1 MSGHTTCSESLSV
14 TMPRGWGPEI
24 KRNSLRLDPRFAL
37 AKARAAACRRA
48 DRLNRQPG
56 HACPAI
62 SSQVD
67 AYASEAL
74 ERRLVRPD
82 KRKDRPGKGKDLQL
96 VLGQFRYA

>member
-62 SSQVD
+62 SSQSVEG
-67 AYASEAL
+67 AGTGEHHSWAMRRPSRGGSPPSYAE
-74 ERRLVRPD
+74 VGD
-82 KRKDRPGKGKDLQL
+82 
-96 VLGQFRYA
+96 

>member
-67 AYASEAL
+67 AYASEAPK
-74 ERRLVRPD
+74 RLTSHV
-82 KRKDRPGKGKDLQL
+82 
-96 VLGQFRYA
+96 GQHATENE

>member
-14 TMPRGWGPEI
+14 TLPRGWGPEI

-62 SSQVD
+62 SSHL
-67 AYASEAL
+67 AL
-74 ERRLVRPD
+74 TLSGSLSDCGRRGVAR
-82 KRKDRPGKGKDLQL
+82 GC
-96 VLGQFRYA
+96 

>member
-67 AYASEAL
+67 AYASEA
-74 ERRLVRPD
+74 P
-82 KRKDRPGKGKDLQL
+82 KR
-96 VLGQFRYA
+96 

>member
-1 MSGHTTCSESLSV
+1 MSGHTTCSERLSV

-62 SSQVD
+62 SSQLGGF
-67 AYASEAL
+67 L
-74 ERRLVRPD
+74 ESSLRPILGCL
-82 KRKDRPGKGKDLQL
+82 PGNFCVHRVNLS
-96 VLGQFRYA
+96 